1 MDSFAEFVR
10 RLWLSALPLKLVYA
24 ICTAAVFE
32 VLVWLVAN
40 RLHAALR
47 PALQRD
53 RTAEPSVRAVRMKLL
68 LRPPKLL
75 VRSVLYVLAV
85 AIILRIFGFPL
96 RLEVLPIL
104 AVVAAGALLACWRLL
119 QDCVRG
125 YLLAYQNVFSLG
137 DEISLGDVRGTVSA
151 MSLPNTVLR
160 TADGAEVT
168 IANGAIT
175 QVTNHSRHA
184 RPSEQ
189 PREAE
194 DTG

>member
-1 MDSFAEFVR
+1 MDSFAEFTR
-10 RLWLSALPLKLVYA
+10 RLWLSALPLKLAYA

-32 VLVWLVAN
+32 ALVWLVAN

-75 VRSVLYVLAV
+75 TRSVLYVIAV

-104 AVVAAGALLACWRLL
+104 AVVAAGGLLACWHLL

-137 DEISLGDVRGTVSA
+137 DEISLGDVRGTVAA

-160 TADGAEVT
+160 TADGAEIT

-175 QVTNHSRHA
+175 QVTNHSRRA

-189 PREAE
+189 PPEAE
-194 DTG
+194 DAG